1 MASPASFG
9 KGKPIVGPV
18 NPGQLDM
25 KVPSVPDRPSKK
37 KPGMKIQPIA
47 PKPKPKLS
55 KMAQKYRGIKQTK
68 EVNPVYNT
76 Y

>member
-1 MASPASFG
+1 MASPASKFG
-9 KGKPIVGPV
+9 NPIPDPV
-18 NPGQLDM
+18 NPG
-25 KVPSVPDRPSKK
+25 
-37 KPGMKIQPIA
+37 KPNMKIQPIF